1 MTFCRCFSTVL
12 MLIPSWALTPLLGKP
27 SAMSCSTSSSRV
39 VSAHGLHPGRAIL
52 WAASLRRCNA
62 LVISALKYSLLRRTA
77 RIASANSQAAAFLL
91 RNPFAPASMSF
102 STHSQ
107 SSYELRTKTL
117 ACGTALAIW
126 RVASRPFKPGMP
138 ISMTITSGRLD
149 LASSTACNPVLA
161 SPIISMSTSGR
172 NKARIP
178 SRTTL
183 WSSASKTLTFSMTRW
198 HRGPWR
204 SLQKWGVAPLHHGKT
219 ALPRRQ
225 TWKTEALSQQ
235 IPASSTLSAFRQD
248 ATINACENGIH
259 LRGPWRAI
267 SRKDSS
273 RYWRGHHHHRL
284 LATRLVRRD
293 AGFECSASDQ
303 GRSLQEFKG
312 HGPFIL
318 PDGRQRAEADRFSG

>member
-149 LASSTACNPVLA
+149 LASSTAC
-161 SPIISMSTSGR
+161 
-172 NKARIP
+172 
-178 SRTTL
+178 
-183 WSSASKTLTFSMTRW
+183 KTLTFSMTRW